1 MLKPITKVAKRLNHG
16 ILVPAAALLDA
27 DGENQIFF
35 GFDEVWF
42 FPHDRIEPKPDSAW
56 LVGPNRLDQEKL
68 DKLGSWMTDN
78 GCSMGI
84 GDGCG
89 LNIVTKAAGLMRY
102 LVANSM
108 SQPQPI
114 GGGELE

>member
-1 MLKPITKVAKRLNHG
+1 
-16 ILVPAAALLDA
+16 
-27 DGENQIFF
+27 
-35 GFDEVWF
+35 
-42 FPHDRIEPKPDSAW
+42 
-56 LVGPNRLDQEKL
+56 
-68 DKLGSWMTDN
+68 MTDN